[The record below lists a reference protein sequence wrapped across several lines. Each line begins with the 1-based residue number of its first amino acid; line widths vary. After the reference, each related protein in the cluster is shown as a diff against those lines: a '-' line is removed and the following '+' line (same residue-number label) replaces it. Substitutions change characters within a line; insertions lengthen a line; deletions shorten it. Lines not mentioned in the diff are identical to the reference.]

1 MLVQATLR
9 RKTDRETKD
18 CTTRGGRDDDEVE
31 VGGKKR
37 EGRRSAKAGG
47 GYTRPGGGEVSL
59 VAVAVCESTCVCV
72 PGMMVWSGR
81 SPRE

>member
-31 VGGKKR
+31 VGGEEERREKKC
-37 EGRRSAKAGG
+37 EGRRRIHPAGRG
-47 GYTRPGGGEVSL
+47 GSKSGG
-59 VAVAVCESTCVCV
+59 
-72 PGMMVWSGR
+72 SGR
-81 SPRE
+81 V